1 MPGRG
6 SHECAAVGSP
16 GPGERRRRGYR
27 HGGLRQP
34 ADIPMIGISETASH
48 RAMTLGRKC
57 AIVTSSGAL
66 CEVYGEQ
73 VTRYGVESRHRV
85 GPYSADILRS

>member
-1 MPGRG
+1 
-6 SHECAAVGSP
+6 
-16 GPGERRRRGYR
+16 
-27 HGGLRQP
+27 
-34 ADIPMIGISETASH
+34 MIGISETANH
-48 RAMTLGRKC
+48 LAMTLGRKC